1 MTIKNQE
8 RRNFTRMCQT
18 VKISEA
24 EMTKTLEGFKDEE
37 YLQYREFGLHLKS
50 KIYRDD
56 GYIYNIEILNVETE
70 LIVFDGD
77 ILPHIPDT
85 EKTRRDNFTALCK
98 ILKEKRGYMAIK
110 LKLIGVKGKIDLKGG
125 YTIELVSKDDE
136 MIYTRYE
143 LHVTNNLPD
152 KAKWSWHNTVI
163 LEV

>member
-8 RRNFTRMCQT
+8 RRNFTRMCQI

-56 GYIYNIEILNVETE
+56 GYIYHIGIVNIHTD
-70 LIVFDGD
+70 LIVFEGD

-98 ILKEKRGYMAIK
+98 ILKEKP
-110 LKLIGVKGKIDLKGG
+110 
-125 YTIELVSKDDE
+125 
-136 MIYTRYE
+136 RY
-143 LHVTNNLPD
+143 LAASLCF
-152 KAKWSWHNTVI
+152 
-163 LEV
+163 L

>member
-8 RRNFTRMCQT
+8 RRNFTRMCQI

-98 ILKEKRGYMAIK
+98 ILKEKPRYIAANIK
-110 LKLIGVKGKIDLKGG
+110 MVEVGGKIARKNG

-136 MIYTRYE
+136 LIYTRYE
-143 LHVTNNLPD
+143 LHVTSTLPD